1 MVETKDKATEDIT
14 IVSKGD
20 LNDNVEKENELEE
33 KEYCLL
39 PLRDIVIF
47 PSMIVPIFIGR
58 GKSIA
63 TVEEAM
69 KRGKQIILVTQR
81 DALVN
86 NPKREDLFDIGVK
99 ANIIQM
105 LRLQDNTVK
114 LVIEATSKVKITSF
128 NVSKPY
134 WETTIDYISEDLSFE
149 DNKDIEMLTKSVRNS
164 FLRYI
169 KFSKDVT
176 VENVTGLEMVT
187 SPVILLDT
195 ISMSMNMRIEKKQE
209 ILEAPNIT
217 EKLEKLYTAIETEL
231 DFMKVDRR
239 IRSRVKQSI
248 DKNQREFYLSEQMK
262 AIQKEL
268 GDDGEDY
275 DDLEKKIDKIGLSK
289 EAYLKAKTEMKK
301 LKNMSP
307 QSPEYSIL
315 RNYLECLLSLPWSKK
330 SELDKSIDEAEKIL
344 DEEHY
349 ALEKVK
355 ERILEFLA
363 VQKRVGCS
371 KGTILCFMG
380 PPGVGK
386 TSLGRA
392 IAKATGRVFE
402 KLSLGGVHDEAEIR
416 GHRRTYIGAQCGK
429 ILSVMKKAGVNN
441 PLIMLD
447 EIDKMGNDY
456 RGDPAS
462 AMLEVLDPEQNVAFN
477 DHYLDLDYDLSN
489 VMFIATANSYDIPRP
504 LLDRMEVIELSGY
517 TEDEKLEIAKRHIIP
532 KTLVKNGL
540 DKNEISISDGAI
552 KDIIR
557 YYTKESGVRGLERQ
571 IDKLMRKSVRKIGE
585 KNASEE
591 SLFELKEETL
601 KPQDDKNI
609 KITPENLSN
618 FLGIKR
624 FDFGKSEEEDSIGT
638 VTGLAWTEV
647 GGELLQIES
656 AVMAGKGLAV
666 FTGKL
671 GDVMKES
678 IETAKS
684 FVRSHSAQFGINPK
698 IWDKIDI
705 HIHVPEGATPK
716 DGPSAGIAMMTS
728 ILSTLTEIPVRKDVA
743 MTGEITLRG
752 RVLPIGGLKEKLLAA
767 LRGGI
772 KTVAIPFENVKDLE
786 EIPDVVK
793 KGLKIIPVKTADEVL
808 EIALS
813 KPVTPI
819 KEVGDFFENLL
830 KTPVKSQGEIV
841 Q

>member
-1 MVETKDKATEDIT
+1 MFGKSKNETTQE
-14 IVSKGD
+14 
-20 LNDNVEKENELEE
+20 LNNDNEIITQE

-47 PSMIVPIFIGR
+47 PSMIIPIFIGR

-63 TVEEAM
+63 TIEEAM
-69 KRGKQIILVTQR
+69 KRNKELILVAQKDGT
-81 DALVN
+81 VN
-86 NPKREDLFDIGVK
+86 NPKKEDLFEVGVK
-99 ANIIQM
+99 AHIIQM
-105 LRLQDNTVK
+105 IRLQDNTVK
-114 LVIEATSKVKITSF
+114 LLIEANEKIKIKSF
-128 NVSKPY
+128 NISKPY
-134 WETTIDYISEDLSFE
+134 WSTTIDYIVEDL
-149 DNKDIEMLTKSVRNS
+149 KDEMNPDLEALMKSVKNS
-164 FLRYI
+164 FSRYI
-169 KFSKDVT
+169 KFNKDIII
-176 VENVTGLEMVT
+176 ENVNGLET
-187 SPVILLDT
+187 IDNPLLLLDT
-195 ISMSMNMRIEKKQE
+195 IIMSINAKVIKKQE
-209 ILEAPNIT
+209 ILEASTIT
-217 EKLEKLYTAIETEL
+217 EKLEKLYTIIETEL
-231 DFMKVDRR
+231 DFIKMDRR

-248 DKNQREFYLSEQMK
+248 DKNQKEFYLTEQMK

-268 GDDGEDY
+268 GDENEDF

-289 EAYLKAKTEMKK
+289 EAYLKAKNEIKK

-330 SELDKSIDEAEKIL
+330 SELDKSITEAEKIL

-402 KLSLGGVHDEAEIR
+402 KLSLGGVRDEAEIR

-429 ILSVMKKAGVNN
+429 ILSIMKKAGVNN

-447 EIDKMGNDY
+447 EIDKMGSDH

-462 AMLEVLDPEQNVAFN
+462 AMLEVLDPEQNTNFN

-504 LLDRMEVIELSGY
+504 LLDRMEIIELSGY
-517 TEDEKLEIAKRHIIP
+517 TEDEKTEIAKRHIIP
-532 KTLVKNGL
+532 KTLIKNGL
-540 DKNEISISDGAI
+540 NKNEISISEGAI
-552 KDIIR
+552 RDIIR
-557 YYTKESGVRGLERQ
+557 YYTRESGVRGLERQ
-571 IDKLMRKSVRKIGE
+571 IDKLMRKTVRKIGE
-585 KNASEE
+585 TNTDKDVN
-591 SLFELKEETL
+591 LFELKTEEVKKEATAL
-601 KPQDDKNI
+601 
-609 KITPENLSN
+609 KITSDNLSD
-618 FLGIKR
+618 FLGVKR
-624 FDFGKSEEEDSIGT
+624 FDFGKSEDCDSVGT

-656 AVMAGKGLAV
+656 TVMEGKGLAV

-684 FVRSHSAQFGINPK
+684 FVRSNSSKFGINPK
-698 IWDKIDI
+698 IWDKVDI

-728 ILSTLTEIPVRKDVA
+728 IVSTLTEIPVKKDVA

-772 KTVAIPFENVKDLE
+772 KTVMIPFENVKDLE
-786 EIPDVVK
+786 EIPQVVK
-793 KGLKIIPVKTADEVL
+793 DNLKIIPVKTSEEVL
-808 EIALS
+808 KIALANQLS
-813 KPVTPI
+813 PLPEI
-819 KEVGDFFENLL
+819 GNFFENILNS
-830 KTPVKSQGEIV
+830 KQPINEMKV

>member
-1 MVETKDKATEDIT
+1 MFGKAKDET
-14 IVSKGD
+14 
-20 LNDNVEKENELEE
+20 EKIQNKPENPEE

-39 PLRDIVIF
+39 PLRDVVIF

-69 KRGKQIILVTQR
+69 KRNKEIVLVAQR
-81 DALVN
+81 DSSVN
-86 NPKREDLFDIGVK
+86 DPKNEDLFKVGVK

-114 LVIEATSKVKITSF
+114 LLVEATDKVEIKGLNI
-128 NVSKPY
+128 SKPY
-134 WETTIDYISEDLSFE
+134 WSTTINFLQEDVEFE
-149 DNKDIEMLTKSVRNS
+149 GNQDIENLTKSIRNS
-164 FLRYI
+164 FSRYI
-169 KFSKDVT
+169 RFNKDLII
-176 VENVTGLEMVT
+176 ENVSGIEKID
-187 SPVILLDT
+187 SPILLIDT
-195 ISMSMNMRIEKKQE
+195 IIMSMNTKVEKKQE
-209 ILEAPNIT
+209 ILEAYSLT
-217 EKLEKLYTAIETEL
+217 EKLEKLYSIIEMEL
-231 DFMKVDRR
+231 DFIKMDRR

-248 DKNQREFYLSEQMK
+248 DKNQKEFYLTEQMK

-268 GDDGEDY
+268 GDDNDDY
-275 DDLEKKIDKIGLSK
+275 DDLEKKIDSIGLSK
-289 EAYLKAKTEMKK
+289 EAYIKAKSEMKK

-315 RNYLECLLSLPWSKK
+315 RNYLECLLSLPWAKK
-330 SELDKSIDEAEKIL
+330 SSLDKSISEAEKVL
-344 DEEHY
+344 NEEHY

-363 VQKRVGCS
+363 VQKRVGCA

-429 ILSVMKKAGVNN
+429 ILSTMKKAGVNN

-447 EIDKMGNDY
+447 EIDKMGTDH

-462 AMLEVLDPEQNVAFN
+462 AMLEVLDPEQNIAFN

-489 VMFIATANSYDIPRP
+489 VMFIATANTYDIPRP
-504 LLDRMEVIELSGY
+504 LLDRMEIIELSGY
-517 TEDEKLEIAKRHIIP
+517 TEEEKIEIAKRHIIP
-532 KTLVKNGL
+532 KTLKKNGL
-540 DKNEISISDGAI
+540 EKGEISISDSAI
-552 KDIIR
+552 RDIIR
-557 YYTKESGVRGLERQ
+557 YYTRETGVRDLERK
-571 IDKLMRKSVRKIGE
+571 IDKLMRKTVKQLGD
-585 KNASEE
+585 NSENE
-591 SLFELKEETL
+591 NSLFSLSTEQNDNKVPGT
-601 KPQDDKNI
+601 I
-609 KITPENLSN
+609 KITSDNLSE
-618 FLGIKR
+618 FLGIRK
-624 FDFGKSEEEDSIGT
+624 FDFGKSEAKDSIGT

-684 FVRSHSAQFGINPK
+684 YVRSHSSKFGINSK
-698 IWDKIDI
+698 IWDKVDI

-728 ILSTLTEIPVRKDVA
+728 IVSTLTDIPVRKDVA

-772 KTVAIPFENVKDLE
+772 KTVIIPNDNMKDLDEIPQIVKDN
-786 EIPDVVK
+786 
-793 KGLKIIPVKTADEVL
+793 LKIIPVKTSEEVL
-808 EIALS
+808 KIALS
-813 KPVTPI
+813 KPLSPI
-819 KEVGDFFENLL
+819 DDIGDFFENIL
-830 KTPVKSQGEIV
+830 KTTSSSKEISV

>member
-1 MVETKDKATEDIT
+1 MFGKSKIETSQE
-14 IVSKGD
+14 
-20 LNDNVEKENELEE
+20 LNNDNETMIEE

-47 PSMIVPIFIGR
+47 PSMIIPIFIGR

-63 TVEEAM
+63 TIEEAM
-69 KRGKQIILVTQR
+69 KRNKEIILVAQK
-81 DALVN
+81 DGSIN
-86 NPKREDLFDIGVK
+86 NPKKEDLFEIGVK

-105 LRLQDNTVK
+105 MRLQDNTVK
-114 LVIEATSKVKITSF
+114 LLIEAGEKIKINSL
-128 NVSKPY
+128 NISKPY
-134 WETTIDYISEDLSFE
+134 WATTIDYVIEDLQDEPTPDLEILMKSVKNSFSRYVKF
-149 DNKDIEMLTKSVRNS
+149 NKDI
-164 FLRYI
+164 I
-169 KFSKDVT
+169 I
-176 VENVTGLEMVT
+176 ENITGLEKID

-195 ISMSMNMRIEKKQE
+195 IIMSVNAKVGKKQE
-209 ILEAPNIT
+209 ILEAPTIT
-217 EKLEKLYTAIETEL
+217 EKLEKLYTILETEL
-231 DFMKVDRR
+231 DFIKMDRR

-248 DKNQREFYLSEQMK
+248 DKNQKEFYLTEQMK

-268 GDDGEDY
+268 GDENEDF

-289 EAYLKAKTEMKK
+289 EAYLKAKNEIKK

-315 RNYLECLLSLPWSKK
+315 RNYLECLLSLPWAKK
-330 SELDKSIDEAEKIL
+330 SELDKSITDAEKIL

-402 KLSLGGVHDEAEIR
+402 KLSLGGVRDEAEIR

-429 ILSVMKKAGVNN
+429 ILSIMKKAGVNN

-447 EIDKMGNDY
+447 EIDKMGSDH

-462 AMLEVLDPEQNVAFN
+462 AMLEVLDPEQNTNFN

-504 LLDRMEVIELSGY
+504 LLDRMEIIELSGY
-517 TEDEKLEIAKRHIIP
+517 TEDEKTEIAKRHIIP
-532 KTLVKNGL
+532 KTLIKNGL
-540 DKNEISISDGAI
+540 NKNEISISEGAI
-552 KDIIR
+552 RDIIR
-557 YYTKESGVRGLERQ
+557 YYTRESGVRGLERQ
-571 IDKLMRKSVRKIGE
+571 IDKLMRKTVRKIGDIS
-585 KNASEE
+585 NNDIN
-591 SLFELKEETL
+591 LFELKSEEEKTETNTL
-601 KPQDDKNI
+601 KITSENI
-609 KITPENLSN
+609 SD
-618 FLGIKR
+618 FLGVKR
-624 FDFGKSEEEDSIGT
+624 FDFGKSEDCDSIGT

-656 AVMAGKGLAV
+656 TVMEGKGLAV

-684 FVRSHSAQFGINPK
+684 FVRSNSSKFGINPK
-698 IWDKIDI
+698 IWDKVDI

-728 ILSTLTEIPVRKDVA
+728 IVSTLTEIPVRKDVA

-772 KTVAIPFENVKDLE
+772 KTVMIPFENVKDLE
-786 EIPDVVK
+786 EIPQVVK
-793 KGLKIIPVKTADEVL
+793 DNLKIIPVKTSEEVL
-808 EIALS
+808 KIALANTLS
-813 KPVTPI
+813 PLPEI
-819 KEVGDFFENLL
+819 GNFFENILNS
-830 KTPVKSQGEIV
+830 KPQTNEIKV

>member
-1 MVETKDKATEDIT
+1 M
-14 IVSKGD
+14 
-20 LNDNVEKENELEE
+20 
-33 KEYCLL
+33 
-39 PLRDIVIF
+39 
-47 PSMIVPIFIGR
+47 
-58 GKSIA
+58 
-63 TVEEAM
+63 
-69 KRGKQIILVTQR
+69 
-81 DALVN
+81 
-86 NPKREDLFDIGVK
+86 
-99 ANIIQM
+99 
-105 LRLQDNTVK
+105 
-114 LVIEATSKVKITSF
+114 
-128 NVSKPY
+128 
-134 WETTIDYISEDLSFE
+134 
-149 DNKDIEMLTKSVRNS
+149 
-164 FLRYI
+164 
-169 KFSKDVT
+169 
-176 VENVTGLEMVT
+176 
-187 SPVILLDT
+187 
-195 ISMSMNMRIEKKQE
+195 
-209 ILEAPNIT
+209 
-217 EKLEKLYTAIETEL
+217 EL
-231 DFMKVDRR
+231 DFIKMDRL

-248 DKNQREFYLSEQMK
+248 DKNQKEFYLTEQMK

-268 GDDGEDY
+268 GDDNDDY
-275 DDLEKKIDKIGLSK
+275 DDLEKKIDSIGLSK
-289 EAYLKAKTEMKK
+289 EAYIKAKSEMKK

-315 RNYLECLLSLPWSKK
+315 RNYLECLLSLPWAKK
-330 SELDKSIDEAEKIL
+330 SSLDKSISEAEKVL
-344 DEEHY
+344 NEEHY

-363 VQKRVGCS
+363 VQKRVGCA

-429 ILSVMKKAGVNN
+429 ILSTMKKAGVNN

-447 EIDKMGNDY
+447 EIDKMGTDH

-489 VMFIATANSYDIPRP
+489 VMFIATANTYDIPRP
-504 LLDRMEVIELSGY
+504 LLDRMEIIELSGY
-517 TEDEKLEIAKRHIIP
+517 TEEEKIEIAKRHIIP
-532 KTLVKNGL
+532 KTLKKNGL
-540 DKNEISISDGAI
+540 EKGEISISDSAI
-552 KDIIR
+552 RDIIR
-557 YYTKESGVRGLERQ
+557 YYTRETGVRDLERK
-571 IDKLMRKSVRKIGE
+571 IDKLMRKTVKQLGD
-585 KNASEE
+585 NSENE
-591 SLFELKEETL
+591 NSLFSLSSEQNDNKVPGT
-601 KPQDDKNI
+601 I
-609 KITPENLSN
+609 KITSDNLSE
-618 FLGIKR
+618 FLGIRK
-624 FDFGKSEEEDSIGT
+624 FDFGKSEAKDSIGT

-684 FVRSHSAQFGINPK
+684 YVRSHSSKFGINSK
-698 IWDKIDI
+698 IWDKVDI

-728 ILSTLTEIPVRKDVA
+728 IVSTLTDIPVRKDVA

-772 KTVAIPFENVKDLE
+772 KTVIIPNDNMKDLDEIPQIVKDN
-786 EIPDVVK
+786 
-793 KGLKIIPVKTADEVL
+793 LKIIPVKTSEEVL
-808 EIALS
+808 KIALS
-813 KPVTPI
+813 KPLSPI
-819 KEVGDFFENLL
+819 DDIGDFFENIL
-830 KTPVKSQGEIV
+830 KTTSSSKEISV

>member
-1 MVETKDKATEDIT
+1 MVEIKEDTIKETET
-14 IVSKGD
+14 SSVE
-20 LNDNVEKENELEE
+20 NVNE

-47 PSMIVPIFIGR
+47 PSMIIPIFIGR

-69 KRGKQIILVTQR
+69 KQGKQIILVAQK

-86 NPKREDLFDIGVK
+86 NPKREDLFDVGVK

-114 LVIEATSKVKITSF
+114 LLVEATSKVKITSF
-128 NVSKPY
+128 NISKPY
-134 WETTIDYISEDLSFE
+134 WATTIEYVPEDLNFE
-149 DNKDIEMLTKSVRNS
+149 NNNDIEILTKSVRNS
-164 FLRYI
+164 FSRYI
-169 KFSKDVT
+169 KFNKDIII
-176 VENVTGLEMVT
+176 ENVSGIETIE
-187 SPVILLDT
+187 SPILLLDT
-195 ISMSMNMRIEKKQE
+195 IVMSMNIKVEKKQE
-209 ILEAPNIT
+209 ILEAFSIT

-231 DFMKVDRR
+231 DFMKMDRR

-275 DDLEKKIDKIGLSK
+275 DDLEKKIDKVGLSK
-289 EAYLKAKTEMKK
+289 EAYLKAKSEIKK

-307 QSPEYSIL
+307 QSPEYSII
-315 RNYLECLLSLPWSKK
+315 RNYLELLVSLPWAKK
-330 SELDKSIDEAEKIL
+330 SELDKSISDAEKIL

-429 ILSVMKKAGVNN
+429 ILSTMKKAGVNN

-462 AMLEVLDPEQNVAFN
+462 AMLEVLDPEQNSTFN

-489 VMFIATANSYDIPRP
+489 VMFIATANSYNIPRP

-517 TEDEKLEIAKRHIIP
+517 TEDEKIEIAKRHIIP
-532 KTLVKNGL
+532 KTLIKNGL
-540 DKNEISISDGAI
+540 DKSEISISDGAI
-552 KDIIR
+552 KDIVR
-557 YYTKESGVRGLERQ
+557 YYTRESGVRGLERQ
-571 IDKLMRKSVRKIGE
+571 IDKLMRKSLRKIGE
-585 KNASEE
+585 KVETENN
-591 SLFELKEETL
+591 LFELKEENTKL
-601 KPQDDKNI
+601 QNDKII
-609 KITPENLSN
+609 KITSDNITE
-618 FLGIKR
+618 FLGVKR
-624 FDFGKSEEEDSIGT
+624 FDFGKSEDKDCVGT

-684 FVRSHSAQFGINPK
+684 FVRSHSAQFGINSK

-728 ILSTLTEIPVRKDVA
+728 IVSTLTEIPVKKDVA

-786 EIPDVVK
+786 EIPQVVK
-793 KGLKIIPVKTADEVL
+793 DGLKIIPVKTADEVL
-808 EIALS
+808 KIALS
-813 KPVTPI
+813 KPLQPI

-830 KTPVKSQGEIV
+830 KAPAKPQTEIV

>member
-1 MVETKDKATEDIT
+1 MVETKDKVTEQTTNI
-14 IVSKGD
+14 SEQ
-20 LNDNVEKENELEE
+20 NVEE

-47 PSMIVPIFIGR
+47 PSMIIPIFIGR

-69 KRGKQIILVTQR
+69 KRGKQIVLVAQK

-86 NPKREDLFDIGVK
+86 NPKREDLFDVGVK
-99 ANIIQM
+99 ANIVQM

-114 LVIEATSKVKITSF
+114 LLVEATSKVKIT
-128 NVSKPY
+128 NLDIAKPY
-134 WETTIDYISEDLSFE
+134 WATTIDYIPEDLNFE
-149 DNKDIEMLTKSVRNS
+149 GNTDIETLTKSVRNS
-164 FLRYI
+164 FSRYI
-169 KFSKDVT
+169 KFNKDIII
-176 VENVTGLEMVT
+176 ENVSGIETIE
-187 SPVILLDT
+187 SPILLLDT
-195 ISMSMNMRIEKKQE
+195 IIMSMNVKVEKKQE
-209 ILEAPNIT
+209 ILEASNIT
-217 EKLEKLYTAIETEL
+217 EKLEKLYAIIETEL
-231 DFMKVDRR
+231 DFMKMDRR

-275 DDLEKKIDKIGLSK
+275 DDLEKKIDKVGLSK
-289 EAYLKAKTEMKK
+289 EAYLKAKSEIKK

-315 RNYLECLLSLPWSKK
+315 RNYLELLLSLPWNKK
-330 SELDKSIDEAEKIL
+330 SELDKSISEAEKIL

-429 ILSVMKKAGVNN
+429 ILSIMKKAGVNN

-489 VMFIATANSYDIPRP
+489 VMFIATANSYNIPRP

-517 TEDEKLEIAKRHIIP
+517 TEDEKIEIAKRHIIP

-540 DKNEISISDGAI
+540 DKSEISISDGAI
-552 KDIIR
+552 RDIVR
-557 YYTKESGVRGLERQ
+557 YYTRESGVRGLERQ
-571 IDKLMRKSVRKIGE
+571 IDKMMRKSLRKIGE
-585 KNASEE
+585 RVECDDC
-591 SLFELKEETL
+591 LFELKEETQ
-601 KPQDDKNI
+601 KPQKDKII
-609 KITPENLSN
+609 KITSDNITE
-618 FLGIKR
+618 FLGVKR
-624 FDFGKSEEEDSIGT
+624 FDFGKSEEKDSVGT
-638 VTGLAWTEV
+638 VTCLAWTEV

-684 FVRSHSAQFGINPK
+684 FVRSHSAQFGINSK

-728 ILSTLTEIPVRKDVA
+728 IVSTLTEIPVRKDVA

-786 EIPDVVK
+786 EIPQVVK
-793 KGLKIIPVKTADEVL
+793 DGLKIIPVKTADEVL
-808 EIALS
+808 KIALS
-813 KPVTPI
+813 KPLQPI

-830 KTPVKSQGEIV
+830 KTPSKPQGEIV

>member
-1 MVETKDKATEDIT
+1 MQNTEKNIETT
-14 IVSKGD
+14 IETNEMDTTLS
-20 LNDNVEKENELEE
+20 EKVDE
-33 KEYCLL
+33 KYCLL
-39 PLRDIVIF
+39 PLRDVVVF

-58 GKSIA
+58 GKSIL

-69 KRGKQIILVTQR
+69 KRGKQIILVAQR
-81 DALVN
+81 DALIN
-86 NPKREDLFDIGVK
+86 NPKQEDMFTIGVK

-105 LRLQDNTVK
+105 IRLQDNTVK
-114 LVIEATSKVKITSF
+114 LVVEATDKVRIKSF
-128 NVSKPY
+128 EIAKPY
-134 WETTIDYISEDLSFE
+134 WETTIDYVPEELEFE
-149 DNKDIEMLTKSVRNS
+149 GNYDIEVLTKSIRNS
-164 FLRYI
+164 FARYI
-169 KFSKDVT
+169 KLNRDIMI
-176 VENVTGLEMVT
+176 ENAQGIEKID
-187 SPVILLDT
+187 SPVLLIDT
-195 ISMSMNMRIEKKQE
+195 IIMSLNTKVDKKQS
-209 ILEAPNIT
+209 ILEASTIA
-217 EKLEKLYTAIETEL
+217 EKLEQLYTIIETEL
-231 DFMKVDRR
+231 DFIKMDRR

-248 DKNQREFYLSEQMK
+248 DKNQKEFYLTEQMK

-268 GDDGEDY
+268 GDT
-275 DDLEKKIDKIGLSK
+275 DDDNESLSDKIEKVGLSK
-289 EAYLKAKTEMKK
+289 EAYLRAKSELKK
-301 LKNMSP
+301 LRGMSP
-307 QSPEYSIL
+307 QSPEYLII
-315 RNYLECLLSLPWSKK
+315 RNWLECLLALPWKK
-330 SELDKSIDEAEKIL
+330 HSDLDTSIPDAEKIL
-344 DEEHY
+344 DSEHY
-349 ALEKVK
+349 ALERVK
-355 ERILEFLA
+355 DRILEFLA

-447 EIDKMGNDY
+447 EIDKMGSDY
-456 RGDPAS
+456 HGDPAS
-462 AMLEVLDPEQNVAFN
+462 AMLEVLDPEQNKTFN
-477 DHYLDLDYDLSN
+477 DHYLDVDYDLSN
-489 VMFIATANSYDIPRP
+489 VMFIATANTYNIPRP

-517 TEDEKLEIAKRHIIP
+517 TEDEKVEIAKRHIIP
-532 KTLVKNGL
+532 KTLTKNGMT
-540 DKNEISISDGAI
+540 KAEINISDNSI
-552 KDIIR
+552 RDIIR
-557 YYTKESGVRGLERQ
+557 YYTRESGVRGLERT
-571 IDKLMRKSVRKIGE
+571 IDKLMRKSLKKIITANGADDSE
-585 KNASEE
+585 NLFSLNA
-591 SLFELKEETL
+591 
-601 KPQDDKNI
+601 DDTKTSANTGI
-609 KITPENLSN
+609 KITSENLSEY
-618 FLGIKR
+618 LGVRK
-624 FDFGKSEEEDSIGT
+624 FDFGRSEECDSVGT

-684 FVRSHSAQFGINPK
+684 FVRSHSSTFGINPK

-728 ILSTLTEIPVRKDVA
+728 IVSTLTNIPVNKDVA

-772 KTVAIPFENVKDLE
+772 KTVMIPTENVKDLDD
-786 EIPDVVK
+786 IPQVVK
-793 KGLKIIPVKTADEVL
+793 DELKIIPVRQAEDVL
-808 EIALS
+808 KVALTKPLKPIAE
-813 KPVTPI
+813 T
-819 KEVGDFFENLL
+819 GDFFENLL
-830 KTPVKSQGEIV
+830 KTPTPHTQSSAGEIV

>member
-1 MVETKDKATEDIT
+1 MTETKDKIT
-14 IVSKGD
+14 KQDNNIVENSID
-20 LNDNVEKENELEE
+20 EKS
-33 KEYCLL
+33 YCLL

-47 PSMIVPIFIGR
+47 PSMIIPIFIGR

-69 KRGKQIILVTQR
+69 KRGKQIILVAQK

-114 LVIEATSKVKITSF
+114 LLVEATSKVKITSF
-128 NVSKPY
+128 DISKPY
-134 WETTIDYISEDLSFE
+134 WQTTIDYIPEDLNFSG
-149 DNKDIEMLTKSVRNS
+149 NSDIEVLTKSVRNS
-164 FLRYI
+164 FSRYM
-169 KFSKDVT
+169 KFNKDIII
-176 VENVTGLEMVT
+176 ENVSGIETIE
-187 SPVILLDT
+187 SPVILIDT
-195 ISMSMNMRIEKKQE
+195 IIMSINVKVDKKQE
-209 ILEAPNIT
+209 ILEASTIT
-217 EKLEKLYTAIETEL
+217 EKLEKLYTIIETEL
-231 DFMKVDRR
+231 DFMKMDRR

-275 DDLEKKIDKIGLSK
+275 DDLENKIDKVGLSK
-289 EAYLKAKTEMKK
+289 EAYLRAKSEIKK

-307 QSPEYSIL
+307 QSPEYSII
-315 RNYLECLLSLPWSKK
+315 RNYLECMLSLPWSKK
-330 SELDKSIDEAEKIL
+330 SELDKSIPEAEKIL
-344 DEEHY
+344 NEEHY

-355 ERILEFLA
+355 ERILEFLV

-429 ILSVMKKAGVNN
+429 ILSTMKKAGVNN

-447 EIDKMGNDY
+447 EIDKMGSDY

-462 AMLEVLDPEQNVAFN
+462 AMLEVLDPEQNISFN

-489 VMFIATANSYDIPRP
+489 VMFIATANSYNIPRP
-504 LLDRMEVIELSGY
+504 LLDRMEIIELSGY
-517 TEDEKLEIAKRHIIP
+517 TEDEKIEIAKRHIIP
-532 KTLVKNGL
+532 KTLIKNGL
-540 DKNEISISDGAI
+540 DKSEISISDSAI

-557 YYTKESGVRGLERQ
+557 YYTRESGVRGLERQ
-571 IDKLMRKSVRKIGE
+571 IDKLMRKSLRKIGE
-585 KNASEE
+585 NTQCEDC
-591 SLFELKEETL
+591 LFELKEEGD
-601 KPQDDKNI
+601 KPQSSKTV
-609 KITPENLSN
+609 KITSDNITE
-618 FLGIKR
+618 FLGVKR
-624 FDFGKSEEEDSIGT
+624 FDFGKSENKDSIGT

-684 FVRSHSAQFGINPK
+684 FVRSHSAQFGINSK
-698 IWDKIDI
+698 IWDKVDI

-728 ILSTLTEIPVRKDVA
+728 IVSTLTEIPVRKDVA

-772 KTVAIPFENVKDLE
+772 KTVAIPFENIKDLE
-786 EIPDVVK
+786 EIPQVVK
-793 KGLKIIPVKTADEVL
+793 DNLKIIPVKTAEEVL
-808 EIALS
+808 KIALS
-813 KPVTPI
+813 KPLQPI
-819 KEVGDFFENLL
+819 KEIGDFFENLL
-830 KTPVKSQGEIV
+830 KTPTKSQSEIV

>member
-1 MVETKDKATEDIT
+1 MTETNDKITKQDNIVETPI
-14 IVSKGD
+14 
-20 LNDNVEKENELEE
+20 EE
-33 KEYCLL
+33 KSYCLL

-47 PSMIVPIFIGR
+47 PSMIIPIFIGR

-69 KRGKQIILVTQR
+69 KRGKQIILVAQK

-114 LVIEATSKVKITSF
+114 LLVEATSKVKITSF
-128 NVSKPY
+128 DISKPY
-134 WETTIDYISEDLSFE
+134 WQTTIDYIPEDLNFTG
-149 DNKDIEMLTKSVRNS
+149 NTDIELLTKSVRNS
-164 FLRYI
+164 FARYM
-169 KFSKDVT
+169 KFNKDIII
-176 VENVTGLEMVT
+176 ENVSGIESIE
-187 SPVILLDT
+187 SPVILIDT
-195 ISMSMNMRIEKKQE
+195 IIMSINVKVDKKQE
-209 ILEAPNIT
+209 ILEASTIT
-217 EKLEKLYTAIETEL
+217 EKLEKLYTIIETEL
-231 DFMKVDRR
+231 DFMKMDRR

-268 GDDGEDY
+268 GDDEEDY
-275 DDLEKKIDKIGLSK
+275 DDLESKIDKVGLSK
-289 EAYLKAKTEMKK
+289 EAYLKAKSEIKK

-307 QSPEYSIL
+307 QSPEYSII
-315 RNYLECLLSLPWSKK
+315 RNYLECMLSLPWSKK
-330 SELDKSIDEAEKIL
+330 SELDKSITEAEKIL

-447 EIDKMGNDY
+447 EIDKMGSDY

-462 AMLEVLDPEQNVAFN
+462 AMLEVLDPEQNVTFN

-489 VMFIATANSYDIPRP
+489 VMFIATANSYNIPRP

-517 TEDEKLEIAKRHIIP
+517 TEDEKIEIAKRHIIP

-540 DKNEISISDGAI
+540 DKSEISISDGAI

-557 YYTKESGVRGLERQ
+557 YYTRESGVRGLERQ
-571 IDKLMRKSVRKIGE
+571 IDKLMRKSLRKIGE
-585 KNASEE
+585 NVECE
-591 SLFELKEETL
+591 DCLFELKEEKV
-601 KPQDDKNI
+601 KPQNDKTV
-609 KITPENLSN
+609 KITSDNITE
-618 FLGIKR
+618 FLGVKR
-624 FDFGKSEEEDSIGT
+624 FDFGKSENKDSIGT

-684 FVRSHSAQFGINPK
+684 FVRSHSAQFGINSK
-698 IWDKIDI
+698 IWDKVDI

-728 ILSTLTEIPVRKDVA
+728 IVSTLTEIPVRKDVA

-786 EIPDVVK
+786 EIPQVVK
-793 KGLKIIPVKTADEVL
+793 DNLKIIPVKTAEEVL
-808 EIALS
+808 DTSARKTS
-813 KPVTPI
+813 
-819 KEVGDFFENLL
+819 NLFVFSL
-830 KTPVKSQGEIV
+830 A
-841 Q
+841 

>member
-1 MVETKDKATEDIT
+1 MVETTDKMTEQTKNTVNATI
-14 IVSKGD
+14 
-20 LNDNVEKENELEE
+20 EE

-47 PSMIVPIFIGR
+47 PSMIIPIFIGR

-69 KRGKQIILVTQR
+69 KRGKQIVLVAQK

-114 LVIEATSKVKITSF
+114 LLVEATSKVKIS
-128 NVSKPY
+128 NLDISKPY
-134 WETTIDYISEDLSFE
+134 WATQIDYIPEDLNFE
-149 DNKDIEMLTKSVRNS
+149 GNIDIETLTKSVRNS
-164 FLRYI
+164 FSRYI
-169 KFSKDVT
+169 KFNKDIII
-176 VENVTGLEMVT
+176 ENVSGIETIE
-187 SPVILLDT
+187 SPVLLLDT
-195 ISMSMNMRIEKKQE
+195 IIMSMNVKVDKKQE
-209 ILEAPNIT
+209 ILEASNIT
-217 EKLEKLYTAIETEL
+217 EKLEKLYTIIETEL
-231 DFMKVDRR
+231 DFMKMDRR

-275 DDLEKKIDKIGLSK
+275 DDLEKKIDKVGLSK
-289 EAYLKAKTEMKK
+289 EAYLKAKSEIKK

-330 SELDKSIDEAEKIL
+330 SELDKSISEAEKIL

-429 ILSVMKKAGVNN
+429 ILSTMKKAGVNN

-489 VMFIATANSYDIPRP
+489 VMFIATANSYNIPRP

-517 TEDEKLEIAKRHIIP
+517 TEDEKIEIAKRHIIP
-532 KTLVKNGL
+532 KTLIKNGL
-540 DKNEISISDGAI
+540 DKSEISISDGAI

-557 YYTKESGVRGLERQ
+557 YYTRESGVRGLERQ
-571 IDKLMRKSVRKIGE
+571 IDKLMRKSLRKIGE
-585 KNASEE
+585 SIECE
-591 SLFELKEETL
+591 DCLFELKYESS
-601 KPQDDKNI
+601 KPQNDKTI
-609 KITPENLSN
+609 KITSDNISD
-618 FLGIKR
+618 FLGVKR
-624 FDFGKSEEEDSIGT
+624 FDFGKSEDKDSIGT

-684 FVRSHSAQFGINPK
+684 FVRSHSAQFGINSK

-728 ILSTLTEIPVRKDVA
+728 IVSTLTEIPVRKDVA

-786 EIPDVVK
+786 EIPQVVK
-793 KGLKIIPVKTADEVL
+793 DGLKIIPVKTADEVL
-808 EIALS
+808 KIALS
-813 KPVTPI
+813 KPLTPI

-830 KTPVKSQGEIV
+830 KNQTKPQSEIV

>member
-1 MVETKDKATEDIT
+1 MVETKDKVTEQTTNI
-14 IVSKGD
+14 SEQ
-20 LNDNVEKENELEE
+20 NVEE

-47 PSMIVPIFIGR
+47 PSMIIPIFIGR

-69 KRGKQIILVTQR
+69 KRGKQIVLVAQK

-86 NPKREDLFDIGVK
+86 NPKREDLFDVGVK
-99 ANIIQM
+99 ANIVQM

-114 LVIEATSKVKITSF
+114 LLVEATSKVKIT
-128 NVSKPY
+128 NLDIAKPY
-134 WETTIDYISEDLSFE
+134 WATTIDYIPEDLNFE
-149 DNKDIEMLTKSVRNS
+149 GNTHIETLTKCVRNS
-164 FLRYI
+164 FSRYI
-169 KFSKDVT
+169 TFNKDIII
-176 VENVTGLEMVT
+176 ENVSGIETIE
-187 SPVILLDT
+187 SPILLLDT
-195 ISMSMNMRIEKKQE
+195 IIMSMNVKVEKKQE
-209 ILEAPNIT
+209 ILEASNIT
-217 EKLEKLYTAIETEL
+217 EKLEKLYAIIETEL
-231 DFMKVDRR
+231 DFMKMDRR

-275 DDLEKKIDKIGLSK
+275 DDLEKKIDKVGLSK
-289 EAYLKAKTEMKK
+289 EAYLKAKSEIKK

-315 RNYLECLLSLPWSKK
+315 RNYLELLLSLPWNKK
-330 SELDKSIDEAEKIL
+330 SELDKSISEAEKIL

-429 ILSVMKKAGVNN
+429 ILSIMKKAGVNN

-489 VMFIATANSYDIPRP
+489 VMFIATANSYNIPRP

-517 TEDEKLEIAKRHIIP
+517 TEDEKIEIAKRHIIP

-540 DKNEISISDGAI
+540 DKSEISISDGAI
-552 KDIIR
+552 RDIVR
-557 YYTKESGVRGLERQ
+557 YYTRESGVRGLERQ
-571 IDKLMRKSVRKIGE
+571 IDKMMRKSLRKIGE
-585 KNASEE
+585 RVECDDC
-591 SLFELKEETL
+591 LFELKEETQ
-601 KPQDDKNI
+601 KPQKDKII
-609 KITPENLSN
+609 KITSDNITE
-618 FLGIKR
+618 FLGVKR
-624 FDFGKSEEEDSIGT
+624 FDFGKSEEKDSIGT

-684 FVRSHSAQFGINPK
+684 FVRSHSAQFGINSK

-728 ILSTLTEIPVRKDVA
+728 IVSTLTEIPVRKDVA

-786 EIPDVVK
+786 EIPQVVK
-793 KGLKIIPVKTADEVL
+793 DGLKIIPVKTADEVL
-808 EIALS
+808 KIALS
-813 KPVTPI
+813 KPLQPI

-830 KTPVKSQGEIV
+830 KTPSKPQGEIV